1 MAHGNR
7 CGKGLVYWN
16 SHQLKHSSIY
26 SSWGPHGDMRD
37 TVRSEVGQGEDRNG
51 MTGEMLRKEM
61 WLDEANVE
69 VRTGDKKE
77 DVARLAIR
85 RTQKAR
91 MRKMK
96 SLL

>member
-1 MAHGNR
+1 
-7 CGKGLVYWN
+7 
-16 SHQLKHSSIY
+16 
-26 SSWGPHGDMRD
+26 
-37 TVRSEVGQGEDRNG
+37 

-69 VRTGDKKE
+69 VRTGDKRE